1 MHVIVTTAQISKHS
15 YMYSL

>member
-15 YMYSL
+15 YTYSL